1 MSTRT
6 QSTPTRETFEIALA
20 DCGLDAEDAPISTV
34 EVRQSGHPSAAGQVS
49 VHAAGES
56 WRFRLQHDGALRPTQ
71 RVLPDGSKRQIATVP
86 GWLQRVLATAGYD
99 DVDAAG

>member
-1 MSTRT
+1 
-6 QSTPTRETFEIALA
+6 
-20 DCGLDAEDAPISTV
+20 
-34 EVRQSGHPSAAGQVS
+34 

-86 GWLQRVLATAGYD
+86 GWLERVLATAGYD